1 MTEVIDVKQTNLND
15 FVIID
20 GSRINID
27 PLFHKSD
34 YFYKILK
41 KQKDNTIKTKQIITG
56 FTCMELDRLFT
67 INNDLELKEKD
78 RLLFEKV
85 GAYTISLSPL
95 FIQYYPTIYLYR
107 DGKYKIIREKWEVK
121 EYTRKYIL

>member
-1 MTEVIDVKQTNLND
+1 
-15 FVIID
+15 
-20 GSRINID
+20 
-27 PLFHKSD
+27 
-34 YFYKILK
+34 
-41 KQKDNTIKTKQIITG
+41 
-56 FTCMELDRLFT
+56 MELDRLFT